1 MKISEVDRTKLSPM
15 MAQYMEIKDKYKEE
29 LVFYR
34 LGDFYEMFFD
44 DALIA
49 SRELELTLTGRVA
62 GLEEKVPMCGV
73 PHNNVKPY
81 IEKLVNKGY
90 RVAICEQLED
100 PRFTKGMV
108 KRGIVDVISK
118 GTIAD
123 NDLLNDLDSSYIAS
137 ILFFSDIIVLTI
149 LDISTGYLAT
159 LSIENDEEKINDAL
173 FYRDVSYVVYIP
185 KNYTNDVLK
194 GMNPTIDIKSTNDYT
209 SSLEEMMLTDYLNLQ
224 NTYLKLTTDQAKLTN
239 YINDTLKDKSE
250 VVLTSKVDT
259 KSLSKVSRYFN
270 FASYS
275 ILAVVIFIITLV
287 LTSFKEKTVNKRIVV
302 SSMNYKKH
310 NGLILKSSLL
320 YALIVW
326 VLFSLLA
333 IILLGKSVL
342 NTRGLLLSL
351 NTLVFTLQA
360 LTFALL
366 ISSLVNNKDAIGGIV
381 NVVALGG
388 AFIPSMYLPEKVV
401 SISHIF
407 PAYYYN
413 NSNDLVTS
421 LEVINLT
428 TLKPFIT
435 NIMMMLVFMLVF
447 IVLNN
452 FVIKNKRKA

>member
-1 MKISEVDRTKLSPM
+1 MTVFKTFWKI
-15 MAQYMEIKDKYKEE
+15 
-29 LVFYR
+29 
-34 LGDFYEMFFD
+34 
-44 DALIA
+44 
-49 SRELELTLTGRVA
+49 
-62 GLEEKVPMCGV
+62 
-73 PHNNVKPY
+73 
-81 IEKLVNKGY
+81 VNKY
-90 RVAICEQLED
+90 
-100 PRFTKGMV
+100 
-108 KRGIVDVISK
+108 K
-118 GTIAD
+118 GTIILYTVMLISFGGINLAS
-123 NDLLNDLDSSYIAS
+123 NDTTTTFTSTLPNIAIVNNDQNS
-137 ILFFSDIIVLTI
+137 VLTNN
-149 LDISTGYLAT
+149 LISYL
-159 LSIENDEEKINDAL
+159 SENSKVVDIENDEEKINDAL

-194 GMNPTIDIKSTNDYT
+194 GMNPTINIKSTNDYT

-310 NGLILKSSLL
+310 SGLILKSSLL

-333 IILLGKSVL
+333 IILLGKSLL
-342 NTRGLLLSL
+342 NIRGLLLLL
-351 NTLVFTLQA
+351 NTLIFTLQA

-381 NVVALGG
+381 NVVALGSAFLCG

-452 FVIKNKRKA
+452 FVIKYKRKA

>member
-1 MKISEVDRTKLSPM
+1 MTVFKTFWKI
-15 MAQYMEIKDKYKEE
+15 
-29 LVFYR
+29 
-34 LGDFYEMFFD
+34 
-44 DALIA
+44 
-49 SRELELTLTGRVA
+49 
-62 GLEEKVPMCGV
+62 
-73 PHNNVKPY
+73 
-81 IEKLVNKGY
+81 VNKY
-90 RVAICEQLED
+90 
-100 PRFTKGMV
+100 
-108 KRGIVDVISK
+108 K
-118 GTIAD
+118 GTIILYTVMLISFGGINLAS
-123 NDLLNDLDSSYIAS
+123 NDTTTTFTSTLPNIAIVNNDQKS
-137 ILFFSDIIVLTI
+137 VLTNN
-149 LDISTGYLAT
+149 LISYL
-159 LSIENDEEKINDAL
+159 SENSKVVDIENDEEKINDAL

-224 NTYLKLTTDQAKLTN
+224 NTYLKLTTDQTKLTN

-310 NGLILKSSLL
+310 SGLILKSSLL

-326 VLFSLLA
+326 ALFSLLA

-381 NVVALGG
+381 NVVALGSAFLCG
-388 AFIPSMYLPEKVV
+388 AFIPSIYLPEKVV

-435 NIMMMLVFMLVF
+435 NIMIMLVFMLVF

-452 FVIKNKRKA
+452 LVIKNKRKA

>member
-1 MKISEVDRTKLSPM
+1 MTVFKTFWKI
-15 MAQYMEIKDKYKEE
+15 
-29 LVFYR
+29 
-34 LGDFYEMFFD
+34 
-44 DALIA
+44 
-49 SRELELTLTGRVA
+49 
-62 GLEEKVPMCGV
+62 
-73 PHNNVKPY
+73 
-81 IEKLVNKGY
+81 VNKY
-90 RVAICEQLED
+90 
-100 PRFTKGMV
+100 
-108 KRGIVDVISK
+108 K
-118 GTIAD
+118 GTIILYTVMLISFGGINLAS
-123 NDLLNDLDSSYIAS
+123 NDTTTTFTSTLPNIAIVNNDQKS
-137 ILFFSDIIVLTI
+137 VLTNN
-149 LDISTGYLAT
+149 LISYL
-159 LSIENDEEKINDAL
+159 SENSRVVDIENDEEKINDAL

-259 KSLSKVSRYFN
+259 KSLSTVSRYFN

-310 NGLILKSSLL
+310 SGLILKSSLL

-326 VLFSLLA
+326 ALFSLLA

-342 NTRGLLLSL
+342 NTRGLLLLL
-351 NTLVFTLQA
+351 NTLIFTLQA

-381 NVVALGG
+381 NVVALGSAFLCG
-388 AFIPSMYLPEKVV
+388 AFIPSIYLPEKVV

-435 NIMMMLVFMLVF
+435 NIVMMLVFMLVF

>member
-1 MKISEVDRTKLSPM
+1 MTVFKTFWKI
-15 MAQYMEIKDKYKEE
+15 
-29 LVFYR
+29 
-34 LGDFYEMFFD
+34 
-44 DALIA
+44 
-49 SRELELTLTGRVA
+49 
-62 GLEEKVPMCGV
+62 
-73 PHNNVKPY
+73 
-81 IEKLVNKGY
+81 VNKY
-90 RVAICEQLED
+90 
-100 PRFTKGMV
+100 
-108 KRGIVDVISK
+108 K
-118 GTIAD
+118 GTIILYTVMLISFGGINLAS
-123 NDLLNDLDSSYIAS
+123 NDTTTTFTSTLPNIAIVNNDQKS
-137 ILFFSDIIVLTI
+137 ILTNNL
-149 LDISTGYLAT
+149 ISYL
-159 LSIENDEEKINDAL
+159 SENSKVVDIENDEEKINDAL

-194 GMNPTIDIKSTNDYT
+194 GINPTIDIKSTNDYT

-259 KSLSKVSRYFN
+259 KSFSKVSRYFN

-310 NGLILKSSLL
+310 SGLILKSSLL

-326 VLFSLLA
+326 ALFSLLA
-333 IILLGKSVL
+333 IILLGKSLL
-342 NTRGLLLSL
+342 NIRGLLLSL

-366 ISSLVNNKDAIGGIV
+366 ISSLVNNKDAIGGVV
-381 NVVALGG
+381 NVVALGSAFLCG

-435 NIMMMLVFMLVF
+435 NIVMMLVFMLVF

>member
-1 MKISEVDRTKLSPM
+1 MTVFKTFWKI
-15 MAQYMEIKDKYKEE
+15 
-29 LVFYR
+29 
-34 LGDFYEMFFD
+34 
-44 DALIA
+44 
-49 SRELELTLTGRVA
+49 
-62 GLEEKVPMCGV
+62 
-73 PHNNVKPY
+73 
-81 IEKLVNKGY
+81 VNKY
-90 RVAICEQLED
+90 
-100 PRFTKGMV
+100 
-108 KRGIVDVISK
+108 K
-118 GTIAD
+118 GTIILYTVMLISFGGINLAS
-123 NDLLNDLDSSYIAS
+123 NDTTTTFTSTLPNIAIVNNDQKS
-137 ILFFSDIIVLTI
+137 VLTNN
-149 LDISTGYLAT
+149 LISYL
-159 LSIENDEEKINDAL
+159 SENSKVVDIENDEEKINDAL

-310 NGLILKSSLL
+310 SGLILKSSLL

-326 VLFSLLA
+326 ALFSLLA
-333 IILLGKSVL
+333 IILLGKSLL
-342 NTRGLLLSL
+342 NIRGLLLSL

-381 NVVALGG
+381 NVVALGSAFLCG

-452 FVIKNKRKA
+452 FVIQNKRKA

>member
-1 MKISEVDRTKLSPM
+1 MTVFKTFWKI
-15 MAQYMEIKDKYKEE
+15 
-29 LVFYR
+29 
-34 LGDFYEMFFD
+34 
-44 DALIA
+44 
-49 SRELELTLTGRVA
+49 
-62 GLEEKVPMCGV
+62 
-73 PHNNVKPY
+73 
-81 IEKLVNKGY
+81 VNKY
-90 RVAICEQLED
+90 
-100 PRFTKGMV
+100 
-108 KRGIVDVISK
+108 K
-118 GTIAD
+118 GTIILYTVMLISFGGINLAS
-123 NDLLNDLDSSYIAS
+123 NDTTTTFTSTLPNIAIVNNDQKS
-137 ILFFSDIIVLTI
+137 VLTNN
-149 LDISTGYLAT
+149 LISYL
-159 LSIENDEEKINDAL
+159 SENSKVVDIENDEEKINDAL

-224 NTYLKLTTDQAKLTN
+224 NTYLKLTTDQTKLTN

-310 NGLILKSSLL
+310 SGLILKSSLL

-326 VLFSLLA
+326 ALFSLLA

-381 NVVALGG
+381 NVVALGSAFLCG

-435 NIMMMLVFMLVF
+435 NIVMMLVFMLVF

>member
-1 MKISEVDRTKLSPM
+1 MTVFKTFWKI
-15 MAQYMEIKDKYKEE
+15 
-29 LVFYR
+29 
-34 LGDFYEMFFD
+34 
-44 DALIA
+44 
-49 SRELELTLTGRVA
+49 
-62 GLEEKVPMCGV
+62 
-73 PHNNVKPY
+73 
-81 IEKLVNKGY
+81 VNKY
-90 RVAICEQLED
+90 
-100 PRFTKGMV
+100 
-108 KRGIVDVISK
+108 K
-118 GTIAD
+118 GTIILYTVMLISFGGINLAS
-123 NDLLNDLDSSYIAS
+123 NDTTTTFTSTLPNIAIVNNDQNS
-137 ILFFSDIIVLTI
+137 VLTNN
-149 LDISTGYLAT
+149 LISYL
-159 LSIENDEEKINDAL
+159 SENSKVVDIENDEEKINDAL

-194 GMNPTIDIKSTNDYT
+194 GMNPTINIKSTNDYT

-310 NGLILKSSLL
+310 SGLILKSSLL

-333 IILLGKSVL
+333 IILLGKSLL
-342 NTRGLLLSL
+342 NIRGLLLFL
-351 NTLVFTLQA
+351 NTLIFTLQA
-360 LTFALL
+360 LTFTLL

-381 NVVALGG
+381 NVVALGSAFLCG

-428 TLKPFIT
+428 TLKPFIA

-452 FVIKNKRKA
+452 FVIKNRR

>member
-1 MKISEVDRTKLSPM
+1 MTVFKTFWKI
-15 MAQYMEIKDKYKEE
+15 
-29 LVFYR
+29 
-34 LGDFYEMFFD
+34 
-44 DALIA
+44 
-49 SRELELTLTGRVA
+49 
-62 GLEEKVPMCGV
+62 
-73 PHNNVKPY
+73 
-81 IEKLVNKGY
+81 VNKY
-90 RVAICEQLED
+90 
-100 PRFTKGMV
+100 
-108 KRGIVDVISK
+108 K
-118 GTIAD
+118 GTIILYTVMLISFGGINLAS
-123 NDLLNDLDSSYIAS
+123 NDTTTTFTSTLPNIAIVNNDQKS
-137 ILFFSDIIVLTI
+137 VLTNN
-149 LDISTGYLAT
+149 LISYL
-159 LSIENDEEKINDAL
+159 SENSKVVDIENDEEMINDAL

-194 GMNPTIDIKSTNDYT
+194 GMNPTINIKSTNDYT

-259 KSLSKVSRYFN
+259 KSFSKVSRYFN

-310 NGLILKSSLL
+310 SGLILKSSLL

-342 NTRGLLLSL
+342 NTRGLLLIL
-351 NTLVFTLQA
+351 NTLIFTLQA

-381 NVVALGG
+381 NVVALGSAFLCG

-428 TLKPFIT
+428 TLKPFIS
-435 NIMMMLVFMLVF
+435 NIVMMLVFMLVF

>member
-1 MKISEVDRTKLSPM
+1 MTVFKTFWKI
-15 MAQYMEIKDKYKEE
+15 
-29 LVFYR
+29 
-34 LGDFYEMFFD
+34 
-44 DALIA
+44 
-49 SRELELTLTGRVA
+49 
-62 GLEEKVPMCGV
+62 
-73 PHNNVKPY
+73 
-81 IEKLVNKGY
+81 VNKY
-90 RVAICEQLED
+90 
-100 PRFTKGMV
+100 
-108 KRGIVDVISK
+108 K
-118 GTIAD
+118 GTIILYTVMLISFGGINLAS
-123 NDLLNDLDSSYIAS
+123 NDTTTTFTSTLPNIAIVNNDQKS
-137 ILFFSDIIVLTI
+137 VLTNN
-149 LDISTGYLAT
+149 LISYL
-159 LSIENDEEKINDAL
+159 SENSRVVDIENDEEKINDAL

-259 KSLSKVSRYFN
+259 KSLSTVSRYFN

-310 NGLILKSSLL
+310 SGLILKSSLL

-326 VLFSLLA
+326 ALFSLLA

-342 NTRGLLLSL
+342 NTRGLLLLL
-351 NTLVFTLQA
+351 NTLIFTLQA

-381 NVVALGG
+381 NVVALGSAFLCG

>member
-1 MKISEVDRTKLSPM
+1 MTVFKTFWKI
-15 MAQYMEIKDKYKEE
+15 
-29 LVFYR
+29 
-34 LGDFYEMFFD
+34 
-44 DALIA
+44 
-49 SRELELTLTGRVA
+49 
-62 GLEEKVPMCGV
+62 
-73 PHNNVKPY
+73 
-81 IEKLVNKGY
+81 VNKY
-90 RVAICEQLED
+90 
-100 PRFTKGMV
+100 
-108 KRGIVDVISK
+108 K
-118 GTIAD
+118 GTIILYTVMLISFGGINLAS
-123 NDLLNDLDSSYIAS
+123 NDTTTTFTSTLPNIAIVNNDQKS
-137 ILFFSDIIVLTI
+137 VLTNN
-149 LDISTGYLAT
+149 LISYL
-159 LSIENDEEKINDAL
+159 SENSRVVDIENDEEKINDAL

-259 KSLSKVSRYFN
+259 KSLSTVSRYFN

-310 NGLILKSSLL
+310 SGLILKSSLL

-326 VLFSLLA
+326 ALFSLLA

-381 NVVALGG
+381 NVVALGSAFLCG

-413 NSNDLVTS
+413 NSNNLVTS

>member
-1 MKISEVDRTKLSPM
+1 MTVFKTFWKI
-15 MAQYMEIKDKYKEE
+15 
-29 LVFYR
+29 
-34 LGDFYEMFFD
+34 
-44 DALIA
+44 
-49 SRELELTLTGRVA
+49 
-62 GLEEKVPMCGV
+62 
-73 PHNNVKPY
+73 
-81 IEKLVNKGY
+81 VNKY
-90 RVAICEQLED
+90 
-100 PRFTKGMV
+100 
-108 KRGIVDVISK
+108 K
-118 GTIAD
+118 GTIILYTVMLISFGGINLAS
-123 NDLLNDLDSSYIAS
+123 NDTTTTFTSTLPNIAIINNDEST
-137 ILFFSDIIVLTI
+137 IITNNLI
-149 LDISTGYLAT
+149 NYL
-159 LSIENDEEKINDAL
+159 SENSKVVDIENDEEKINDAL

-259 KSLSKVSRYFN
+259 KSFSKVSRYFN

-310 NGLILKSSLL
+310 SGLILKSSLL

-333 IILLGKSVL
+333 IILLGKSLL
-342 NTRGLLLSL
+342 NIRGLLLIL

-381 NVVALGG
+381 NVVALGSAFLCG

>member
-1 MKISEVDRTKLSPM
+1 MTVFKTFWKI
-15 MAQYMEIKDKYKEE
+15 
-29 LVFYR
+29 
-34 LGDFYEMFFD
+34 
-44 DALIA
+44 
-49 SRELELTLTGRVA
+49 
-62 GLEEKVPMCGV
+62 
-73 PHNNVKPY
+73 
-81 IEKLVNKGY
+81 VNKY
-90 RVAICEQLED
+90 
-100 PRFTKGMV
+100 
-108 KRGIVDVISK
+108 K
-118 GTIAD
+118 GTIILYTVMLISFGGINLAS
-123 NDLLNDLDSSYIAS
+123 NDTTTTFTSTLPNIAIVNNDQNS
-137 ILFFSDIIVLTI
+137 ILTNNL
-149 LDISTGYLAT
+149 ISYL
-159 LSIENDEEKINDAL
+159 SENSKVVDIENDEEKINDAL

-194 GMNPTIDIKSTNDYT
+194 GMNPTINIKSTNDYT

-310 NGLILKSSLL
+310 SGLILKSSLL

-333 IILLGKSVL
+333 IILLGKSLL
-342 NTRGLLLSL
+342 NIRGLLLFL
-351 NTLVFTLQA
+351 NTLIFTLQA

-381 NVVALGG
+381 NVVALGSAFLCG

-435 NIMMMLVFMLVF
+435 NIVMMLVFMLVF

>member
-1 MKISEVDRTKLSPM
+1 MTVFKTFWKI
-15 MAQYMEIKDKYKEE
+15 
-29 LVFYR
+29 
-34 LGDFYEMFFD
+34 
-44 DALIA
+44 
-49 SRELELTLTGRVA
+49 
-62 GLEEKVPMCGV
+62 
-73 PHNNVKPY
+73 
-81 IEKLVNKGY
+81 VNKY
-90 RVAICEQLED
+90 
-100 PRFTKGMV
+100 
-108 KRGIVDVISK
+108 K
-118 GTIAD
+118 GTIILYTVMLISFGGINLAS
-123 NDLLNDLDSSYIAS
+123 NDTTTTFTSTLPNIAIVNNDQKS
-137 ILFFSDIIVLTI
+137 VLTNN
-149 LDISTGYLAT
+149 LISYL
-159 LSIENDEEKINDAL
+159 SENSKVVDIENDEEKINDAL

-185 KNYTNDVLK
+185 KNYTNNVLK

-310 NGLILKSSLL
+310 SGLILKSSLL

-333 IILLGKSVL
+333 IILLGKSLL
-342 NTRGLLLSL
+342 NIRGLLLSL
-351 NTLVFTLQA
+351 NTLIFTLQA

-366 ISSLVNNKDAIGGIV
+366 ISSLVNNKDAIGGVV
-381 NVVALGG
+381 NVVALGSAFLCG

-401 SISHIF
+401 NISHIF

>member
-1 MKISEVDRTKLSPM
+1 MTVFKTFWKI
-15 MAQYMEIKDKYKEE
+15 
-29 LVFYR
+29 
-34 LGDFYEMFFD
+34 
-44 DALIA
+44 
-49 SRELELTLTGRVA
+49 
-62 GLEEKVPMCGV
+62 
-73 PHNNVKPY
+73 
-81 IEKLVNKGY
+81 VNKY
-90 RVAICEQLED
+90 
-100 PRFTKGMV
+100 
-108 KRGIVDVISK
+108 K
-118 GTIAD
+118 GTIILYTVMLISFGGINLAS
-123 NDLLNDLDSSYIAS
+123 NDTTTTFTSTLPNIAIVNNDQKS
-137 ILFFSDIIVLTI
+137 VLTNN
-149 LDISTGYLAT
+149 LISYL
-159 LSIENDEEKINDAL
+159 SENSKVVDIENDEEKINDAL

-194 GMNPTIDIKSTNDYT
+194 GMNPTINIKSTNDYT

-250 VVLTSKVDT
+250 VVLTSKFDT
-259 KSLSKVSRYFN
+259 NTLSKVSRYFN

-302 SSMNYKKH
+302 SSTNYKKH

-333 IILLGKSVL
+333 IILLGKSLL
-342 NTRGLLLSL
+342 NIRGLLLLL
-351 NTLVFTLQA
+351 NTLIFTLQA

-381 NVVALGG
+381 NVVALGSAFLCG

>member
-1 MKISEVDRTKLSPM
+1 MTVFKTFWKI
-15 MAQYMEIKDKYKEE
+15 
-29 LVFYR
+29 
-34 LGDFYEMFFD
+34 
-44 DALIA
+44 
-49 SRELELTLTGRVA
+49 
-62 GLEEKVPMCGV
+62 
-73 PHNNVKPY
+73 
-81 IEKLVNKGY
+81 VNKY
-90 RVAICEQLED
+90 
-100 PRFTKGMV
+100 
-108 KRGIVDVISK
+108 K
-118 GTIAD
+118 GTIILYTVMLISFGGINLAS
-123 NDLLNDLDSSYIAS
+123 NDTTTTFTSTLPNIAIVNNDQKS
-137 ILFFSDIIVLTI
+137 VLTNN
-149 LDISTGYLAT
+149 LISYL
-159 LSIENDEEKINDAL
+159 SENSKVVDIENDEEKINDAL

-194 GMNPTIDIKSTNDYT
+194 GMNPTINIKSTNDYT

-250 VVLTSKVDT
+250 VVLTSKFDT
-259 KSLSKVSRYFN
+259 NTLSKVSRYFN

-302 SSMNYKKH
+302 SSTNYKKH
-310 NGLILKSSLL
+310 SGLILKSSLL

-333 IILLGKSVL
+333 IILLGKSLL
-342 NTRGLLLSL
+342 NIRGLLLSL
-351 NTLVFTLQA
+351 NTLIFTLQA

-366 ISSLVNNKDAIGGIV
+366 ISSLVNNKDAIGGVV
-381 NVVALGG
+381 NVVALGSAFLCG

-452 FVIKNKRKA
+452 FVIKNKRKDEIEIFRLFFLTFDKKHDNI

>member
-1 MKISEVDRTKLSPM
+1 MTVFKTFWKI
-15 MAQYMEIKDKYKEE
+15 
-29 LVFYR
+29 
-34 LGDFYEMFFD
+34 
-44 DALIA
+44 
-49 SRELELTLTGRVA
+49 
-62 GLEEKVPMCGV
+62 
-73 PHNNVKPY
+73 
-81 IEKLVNKGY
+81 VNKY
-90 RVAICEQLED
+90 
-100 PRFTKGMV
+100 
-108 KRGIVDVISK
+108 K
-118 GTIAD
+118 GTIILYTVMLISFGGINLAS
-123 NDLLNDLDSSYIAS
+123 NDTTTTFTSTLPNIAIVNNDQKS
-137 ILFFSDIIVLTI
+137 VLTNNLI
-149 LDISTGYLAT
+149 NYL
-159 LSIENDEEKINDAL
+159 SENSKVVDIENDEEKINDAL

-224 NTYLKLTTDQAKLTN
+224 NTYLKLTTDQTMLTN
-239 YINDTLKDKSE
+239 YINDTLKDKSK

-310 NGLILKSSLL
+310 SGLILKSSLL

-333 IILLGKSVL
+333 IILLGKSLL
-342 NTRGLLLSL
+342 NIRGLLLLL
-351 NTLVFTLQA
+351 NTLIFTLQA

-381 NVVALGG
+381 NVVALGSAFLCG

>member
-1 MKISEVDRTKLSPM
+1 MTVFKTFWKI
-15 MAQYMEIKDKYKEE
+15 
-29 LVFYR
+29 
-34 LGDFYEMFFD
+34 
-44 DALIA
+44 
-49 SRELELTLTGRVA
+49 
-62 GLEEKVPMCGV
+62 
-73 PHNNVKPY
+73 
-81 IEKLVNKGY
+81 VNKY
-90 RVAICEQLED
+90 
-100 PRFTKGMV
+100 
-108 KRGIVDVISK
+108 K
-118 GTIAD
+118 GTIILYTVMLISFGGINLAS
-123 NDLLNDLDSSYIAS
+123 NDTTTTFTSTLPNIAIVNNDQKS
-137 ILFFSDIIVLTI
+137 VLTNN
-149 LDISTGYLAT
+149 LISYL
-159 LSIENDEEKINDAL
+159 SENSKVVDIENDEEKINDAL

-194 GMNPTIDIKSTNDYT
+194 GMNPTINIKSTNDYT

-224 NTYLKLTTDQAKLTN
+224 NTYLKLTTDQVKLTN

-259 KSLSKVSRYFN
+259 KSFSKVSRYFN

-333 IILLGKSVL
+333 IILLGKSLL
-342 NTRGLLLSL
+342 NIRGLLLSL
-351 NTLVFTLQA
+351 NTLIFTLQA

-381 NVVALGG
+381 NVVALGSAFLCG

-413 NSNDLVTS
+413 NSNNLVTS

-435 NIMMMLVFMLVF
+435 NIMIMLVFMLVF

>member
-1 MKISEVDRTKLSPM
+1 MTVFKTFWKI
-15 MAQYMEIKDKYKEE
+15 
-29 LVFYR
+29 
-34 LGDFYEMFFD
+34 
-44 DALIA
+44 
-49 SRELELTLTGRVA
+49 
-62 GLEEKVPMCGV
+62 
-73 PHNNVKPY
+73 
-81 IEKLVNKGY
+81 VNKY
-90 RVAICEQLED
+90 
-100 PRFTKGMV
+100 
-108 KRGIVDVISK
+108 K
-118 GTIAD
+118 GTIILYTVMLISFGGINLVS
-123 NDLLNDLDSSYIAS
+123 NDTTTTFTSTLPNIAIVNNDQKS
-137 ILFFSDIIVLTI
+137 VLTNN
-149 LDISTGYLAT
+149 LISYL
-159 LSIENDEEKINDAL
+159 SENSRVVDIENDEEKINDAL

-224 NTYLKLTTDQAKLTN
+224 NTYLKLTTDQTKLTN
-239 YINDTLKDKSE
+239 YINDTLKDKSK

-310 NGLILKSSLL
+310 SGLILKSSLL

-333 IILLGKSVL
+333 IILLGKSLL
-342 NTRGLLLSL
+342 NIRGLLLLL
-351 NTLVFTLQA
+351 NTLIFTLQA

-381 NVVALGG
+381 NVVALGSAFLCG

-452 FVIKNKRKA
+452 FVIKNRR

>member
-1 MKISEVDRTKLSPM
+1 MTVFKTFWKI
-15 MAQYMEIKDKYKEE
+15 
-29 LVFYR
+29 
-34 LGDFYEMFFD
+34 
-44 DALIA
+44 
-49 SRELELTLTGRVA
+49 
-62 GLEEKVPMCGV
+62 
-73 PHNNVKPY
+73 
-81 IEKLVNKGY
+81 VNKY
-90 RVAICEQLED
+90 
-100 PRFTKGMV
+100 
-108 KRGIVDVISK
+108 K
-118 GTIAD
+118 GTIILYTVMLISFGGINLAS
-123 NDLLNDLDSSYIAS
+123 NDTTTTFTSTLPNIAIVNNDQKS
-137 ILFFSDIIVLTI
+137 VLTNN
-149 LDISTGYLAT
+149 LISYL
-159 LSIENDEEKINDAL
+159 SENSKVVDIENDEEKINDAL

-259 KSLSKVSRYFN
+259 KSFSKVSRYFN

-310 NGLILKSSLL
+310 SGLILKSSLL

-333 IILLGKSVL
+333 IILLGKSLL
-342 NTRGLLLSL
+342 NIRGLLLLL
-351 NTLVFTLQA
+351 NTLIFTLQA

-381 NVVALGG
+381 NVVALGSAFLCG

-428 TLKPFIT
+428 TLKPFII
-435 NIMMMLVFMLVF
+435 NIMIMLVFILVF

>member
-1 MKISEVDRTKLSPM
+1 MTVFKTFWKI
-15 MAQYMEIKDKYKEE
+15 
-29 LVFYR
+29 
-34 LGDFYEMFFD
+34 
-44 DALIA
+44 
-49 SRELELTLTGRVA
+49 
-62 GLEEKVPMCGV
+62 
-73 PHNNVKPY
+73 
-81 IEKLVNKGY
+81 VNKY
-90 RVAICEQLED
+90 
-100 PRFTKGMV
+100 
-108 KRGIVDVISK
+108 K
-118 GTIAD
+118 GTIILYTVMLISFGGINLAS
-123 NDLLNDLDSSYIAS
+123 NDTTTTFTSTLPNIAIVNNDQKS
-137 ILFFSDIIVLTI
+137 VLTNN
-149 LDISTGYLAT
+149 LISYL
-159 LSIENDEEKINDAL
+159 SENSKVVDIENDEEKINDAL

-194 GMNPTIDIKSTNDYT
+194 GMNPTINIKSTNDYT

-310 NGLILKSSLL
+310 SGLILKSSLL

-333 IILLGKSVL
+333 IILLGKSLL
-342 NTRGLLLSL
+342 NIRGLLLSL

-381 NVVALGG
+381 NVVALGSAFLCG

-413 NSNDLVTS
+413 NSNNLVTS

>member
-1 MKISEVDRTKLSPM
+1 MTVFKTFWKI
-15 MAQYMEIKDKYKEE
+15 
-29 LVFYR
+29 
-34 LGDFYEMFFD
+34 
-44 DALIA
+44 
-49 SRELELTLTGRVA
+49 
-62 GLEEKVPMCGV
+62 
-73 PHNNVKPY
+73 
-81 IEKLVNKGY
+81 VNKY
-90 RVAICEQLED
+90 
-100 PRFTKGMV
+100 
-108 KRGIVDVISK
+108 K
-118 GTIAD
+118 GTIILYTVMLISFGGINLAS
-123 NDLLNDLDSSYIAS
+123 NDTTTTFTSTLPNIAIVNNDQKS
-137 ILFFSDIIVLTI
+137 VLTNN
-149 LDISTGYLAT
+149 LISYL
-159 LSIENDEEKINDAL
+159 SENSKVVDIENDEEKINDAL

-224 NTYLKLTTDQAKLTN
+224 NTYLKLTTDQANLTN

-259 KSLSKVSRYFN
+259 KSFSNVSRYFN

-310 NGLILKSSLL
+310 SGLILKSSLL

-326 VLFSLLA
+326 ALFSLLA

-342 NTRGLLLSL
+342 NTRGLLLIL

-366 ISSLVNNKDAIGGIV
+366 ISSLVNNKDAIGGVV
-381 NVVALGG
+381 NVVALGSAFLCG

-401 SISHIF
+401 SVSHIF
-407 PAYYYN
+407 PAYYFN

-452 FVIKNKRKA
+452 FVIKNKR

>member
-1 MKISEVDRTKLSPM
+1 MTVFKTFWKI
-15 MAQYMEIKDKYKEE
+15 
-29 LVFYR
+29 
-34 LGDFYEMFFD
+34 
-44 DALIA
+44 
-49 SRELELTLTGRVA
+49 
-62 GLEEKVPMCGV
+62 
-73 PHNNVKPY
+73 
-81 IEKLVNKGY
+81 VNKY
-90 RVAICEQLED
+90 
-100 PRFTKGMV
+100 
-108 KRGIVDVISK
+108 K
-118 GTIAD
+118 GTIILYTVMLISFGGINLAS
-123 NDLLNDLDSSYIAS
+123 NDTTTTFTSTLPNIAIINNDE
-137 ILFFSDIIVLTI
+137 
-149 LDISTGYLAT
+149 STMITNNLINYL
-159 LSIENDEEKINDAL
+159 SENSKVVDIENDEEKINDAL

-224 NTYLKLTTDQAKLTN
+224 NTYLKLTTDQTKLTN
-239 YINDTLKDKSE
+239 YINDTLKDKRK

-310 NGLILKSSLL
+310 SGLILKSSLL

-326 VLFSLLA
+326 ALFSLLA
-333 IILLGKSVL
+333 IILLGKSLL
-342 NTRGLLLSL
+342 NIRGLLLIL

-381 NVVALGG
+381 NVVALGSAFLCG

-413 NSNDLVTS
+413 NSNNLVTS

-435 NIMMMLVFMLVF
+435 NIMIMLVFMLVF

>member
-1 MKISEVDRTKLSPM
+1 MTVFKTFWKI
-15 MAQYMEIKDKYKEE
+15 
-29 LVFYR
+29 
-34 LGDFYEMFFD
+34 
-44 DALIA
+44 
-49 SRELELTLTGRVA
+49 
-62 GLEEKVPMCGV
+62 
-73 PHNNVKPY
+73 
-81 IEKLVNKGY
+81 VNKY
-90 RVAICEQLED
+90 
-100 PRFTKGMV
+100 
-108 KRGIVDVISK
+108 K
-118 GTIAD
+118 GTIILYTVMLISFGGINLAS
-123 NDLLNDLDSSYIAS
+123 NDTTTTFTSTLPNIAIVNNDQNS
-137 ILFFSDIIVLTI
+137 VLTNN
-149 LDISTGYLAT
+149 LISYL
-159 LSIENDEEKINDAL
+159 SENSKVVDIENDEEKINDAL

-194 GMNPTIDIKSTNDYT
+194 GMNPTINIKSTNDYT

-259 KSLSKVSRYFN
+259 KSLSKVSRYCN

-310 NGLILKSSLL
+310 SGLILKSSLL

-333 IILLGKSVL
+333 IILLGKSLL
-342 NTRGLLLSL
+342 NIRGLLLSL

-381 NVVALGG
+381 NVVALGSAFLCG

-407 PAYYYN
+407 PAYYFN

-452 FVIKNKRKA
+452 FVIKNRR

>member
-1 MKISEVDRTKLSPM
+1 MTVFKTFWKI
-15 MAQYMEIKDKYKEE
+15 
-29 LVFYR
+29 
-34 LGDFYEMFFD
+34 
-44 DALIA
+44 
-49 SRELELTLTGRVA
+49 
-62 GLEEKVPMCGV
+62 
-73 PHNNVKPY
+73 
-81 IEKLVNKGY
+81 VNKY
-90 RVAICEQLED
+90 
-100 PRFTKGMV
+100 
-108 KRGIVDVISK
+108 K
-118 GTIAD
+118 GTIILYTVMLISFGGINLAS
-123 NDLLNDLDSSYIAS
+123 NDTTTTFTSTLPNIAIVNNDQKS
-137 ILFFSDIIVLTI
+137 VLTNN
-149 LDISTGYLAT
+149 LISYL
-159 LSIENDEEKINDAL
+159 SENSRVVDIENDEEKINDAL

-259 KSLSKVSRYFN
+259 KSLSTVSRYFN

-310 NGLILKSSLL
+310 SGLILKSSLL

-326 VLFSLLA
+326 ALFSLLA

-342 NTRGLLLSL
+342 NTRGLLLLL
-351 NTLVFTLQA
+351 NTLIFTLQA

-381 NVVALGG
+381 NVVALGSAFLCG

-435 NIMMMLVFMLVF
+435 NIVMMLVFMLVF

>member
-1 MKISEVDRTKLSPM
+1 MTVFKTFWKI
-15 MAQYMEIKDKYKEE
+15 
-29 LVFYR
+29 
-34 LGDFYEMFFD
+34 
-44 DALIA
+44 
-49 SRELELTLTGRVA
+49 
-62 GLEEKVPMCGV
+62 
-73 PHNNVKPY
+73 
-81 IEKLVNKGY
+81 VNKY
-90 RVAICEQLED
+90 
-100 PRFTKGMV
+100 
-108 KRGIVDVISK
+108 K
-118 GTIAD
+118 GTIILYTVMLISFGGINLAS
-123 NDLLNDLDSSYIAS
+123 NDTTTTFTSTLPNIAIVNNDQKS
-137 ILFFSDIIVLTI
+137 VLTNN
-149 LDISTGYLAT
+149 LISYL
-159 LSIENDEEKINDAL
+159 SENSKVVDIENDEEKINDAL

-224 NTYLKLTTDQAKLTN
+224 NTYLKLTTDQTKLTN
-239 YINDTLKDKSE
+239 YINDTLKDKSK

-310 NGLILKSSLL
+310 SGLILKSSLL

-381 NVVALGG
+381 NVVALGSAFLCG

-452 FVIKNKRKA
+452 FVIKNRR

>member
-1 MKISEVDRTKLSPM
+1 MTVFKTFWKI
-15 MAQYMEIKDKYKEE
+15 
-29 LVFYR
+29 
-34 LGDFYEMFFD
+34 
-44 DALIA
+44 
-49 SRELELTLTGRVA
+49 
-62 GLEEKVPMCGV
+62 
-73 PHNNVKPY
+73 
-81 IEKLVNKGY
+81 VNKY
-90 RVAICEQLED
+90 
-100 PRFTKGMV
+100 
-108 KRGIVDVISK
+108 K
-118 GTIAD
+118 GTIILYTVMLISFGGINLAS
-123 NDLLNDLDSSYIAS
+123 NDTTTTFTSTLPNIAIVNNDQKS
-137 ILFFSDIIVLTI
+137 VLTNN
-149 LDISTGYLAT
+149 LISYL
-159 LSIENDEEKINDAL
+159 SENSKVVDIENDEEKINDAL

-194 GMNPTIDIKSTNDYT
+194 GMNPTINIKSTNDYT

-239 YINDTLKDKSE
+239 YINETLKDKSE

-310 NGLILKSSLL
+310 NGLILKSSLV

-333 IILLGKSVL
+333 IILLGKSLL
-342 NTRGLLLSL
+342 NIRGLLLLL
-351 NTLVFTLQA
+351 NTLIFTLQA

-381 NVVALGG
+381 NVVALGSAFLCG

>member
-1 MKISEVDRTKLSPM
+1 MTVFKTFWKI
-15 MAQYMEIKDKYKEE
+15 
-29 LVFYR
+29 
-34 LGDFYEMFFD
+34 
-44 DALIA
+44 
-49 SRELELTLTGRVA
+49 
-62 GLEEKVPMCGV
+62 
-73 PHNNVKPY
+73 
-81 IEKLVNKGY
+81 VNKY
-90 RVAICEQLED
+90 
-100 PRFTKGMV
+100 
-108 KRGIVDVISK
+108 K
-118 GTIAD
+118 GTIILYTVMLISFGGINLAS
-123 NDLLNDLDSSYIAS
+123 NDTTTTFTSTLPNIAIVNNDQKS
-137 ILFFSDIIVLTI
+137 VLTNN
-149 LDISTGYLAT
+149 LISYL
-159 LSIENDEEKINDAL
+159 SENSKVVDIENDEEKINDAL

-194 GMNPTIDIKSTNDYT
+194 GMNPTINIKSTNDYT

-310 NGLILKSSLL
+310 SGLILKSSLL

-326 VLFSLLA
+326 ALFSLLA
-333 IILLGKSVL
+333 IILLGKSLL
-342 NTRGLLLSL
+342 NIRGLLLSL

-381 NVVALGG
+381 NVVALGSAFLCG

>member
-1 MKISEVDRTKLSPM
+1 MTVFKTFWKI
-15 MAQYMEIKDKYKEE
+15 
-29 LVFYR
+29 
-34 LGDFYEMFFD
+34 
-44 DALIA
+44 
-49 SRELELTLTGRVA
+49 
-62 GLEEKVPMCGV
+62 
-73 PHNNVKPY
+73 
-81 IEKLVNKGY
+81 VNKY
-90 RVAICEQLED
+90 
-100 PRFTKGMV
+100 
-108 KRGIVDVISK
+108 K
-118 GTIAD
+118 GTIILYTVMLISFGGINLAS
-123 NDLLNDLDSSYIAS
+123 NDTTTTFTSTLPNIAIVNNDQKS
-137 ILFFSDIIVLTI
+137 VLTNN
-149 LDISTGYLAT
+149 LISYL
-159 LSIENDEEKINDAL
+159 SENSKVVNIENDEEKINDAL

-194 GMNPTIDIKSTNDYT
+194 GMNPTINIKSTNDYT

-310 NGLILKSSLL
+310 SGLILKSSLL

-333 IILLGKSVL
+333 IILLGKSLL
-342 NTRGLLLSL
+342 NIRGLLLSL
-351 NTLVFTLQA
+351 NTLIFTLQA

-381 NVVALGG
+381 NVVALGSAFLCG

-435 NIMMMLVFMLVF
+435 NIMIMLVFMLVF

-452 FVIKNKRKA
+452 FIIKNKR

>member
-1 MKISEVDRTKLSPM
+1 MTVFKTFWKI
-15 MAQYMEIKDKYKEE
+15 
-29 LVFYR
+29 
-34 LGDFYEMFFD
+34 
-44 DALIA
+44 
-49 SRELELTLTGRVA
+49 
-62 GLEEKVPMCGV
+62 
-73 PHNNVKPY
+73 
-81 IEKLVNKGY
+81 VNKY
-90 RVAICEQLED
+90 
-100 PRFTKGMV
+100 
-108 KRGIVDVISK
+108 K
-118 GTIAD
+118 GTIILYTVMLISFGGINLVS
-123 NDLLNDLDSSYIAS
+123 NDTTTTFTSTLPNIAIVNNDQKS
-137 ILFFSDIIVLTI
+137 VLTNN
-149 LDISTGYLAT
+149 LISYL
-159 LSIENDEEKINDAL
+159 SENSRVVDIENDEEKINDAL

-333 IILLGKSVL
+333 IILLGKSLL
-342 NTRGLLLSL
+342 NIRGLLLIL
-351 NTLVFTLQA
+351 NTLIFTLQA

-381 NVVALGG
+381 NVVALGSAFLCG

-435 NIMMMLVFMLVF
+435 NIVMMLVFMLVF

>member
-1 MKISEVDRTKLSPM
+1 MTVFKTFWKI
-15 MAQYMEIKDKYKEE
+15 
-29 LVFYR
+29 
-34 LGDFYEMFFD
+34 
-44 DALIA
+44 
-49 SRELELTLTGRVA
+49 
-62 GLEEKVPMCGV
+62 
-73 PHNNVKPY
+73 
-81 IEKLVNKGY
+81 VNKY
-90 RVAICEQLED
+90 
-100 PRFTKGMV
+100 
-108 KRGIVDVISK
+108 K
-118 GTIAD
+118 GTIILYTVMLISFGGINLAS
-123 NDLLNDLDSSYIAS
+123 NDTTTTFTSTLPNIAIVNNDQKS
-137 ILFFSDIIVLTI
+137 VLTNN
-149 LDISTGYLAT
+149 LISYL
-159 LSIENDEEKINDAL
+159 SENSRVVDIENDEEKINDAL

-259 KSLSKVSRYFN
+259 KSLSTVSRYFN

-310 NGLILKSSLL
+310 SGLILKSSLL

-333 IILLGKSVL
+333 IILLGKSLL
-342 NTRGLLLSL
+342 NIRGLLLLL
-351 NTLVFTLQA
+351 NTLIFTLQA

-381 NVVALGG
+381 NVVALGSAFLCG

>member
-1 MKISEVDRTKLSPM
+1 MTVFKTFWKI
-15 MAQYMEIKDKYKEE
+15 
-29 LVFYR
+29 
-34 LGDFYEMFFD
+34 
-44 DALIA
+44 
-49 SRELELTLTGRVA
+49 
-62 GLEEKVPMCGV
+62 
-73 PHNNVKPY
+73 
-81 IEKLVNKGY
+81 VNKY
-90 RVAICEQLED
+90 
-100 PRFTKGMV
+100 
-108 KRGIVDVISK
+108 K
-118 GTIAD
+118 GTIILYTVMLISFGGINLAS
-123 NDLLNDLDSSYIAS
+123 NDTTTTFTSTLPNIAIVNNDQKS
-137 ILFFSDIIVLTI
+137 VLTNN
-149 LDISTGYLAT
+149 LISYL
-159 LSIENDEEKINDAL
+159 SENSKVVDIENDEEKINDAL

-224 NTYLKLTTDQAKLTN
+224 NTYLKLTTDQTKLTN
-239 YINDTLKDKSE
+239 YINDTLKDKSK

-287 LTSFKEKTVNKRIVV
+287 LTSFKDKTVNKRIVV

-333 IILLGKSVL
+333 IILLGKSLL
-342 NTRGLLLSL
+342 NIRGLLLLL
-351 NTLVFTLQA
+351 NTLIFTLQA

-381 NVVALGG
+381 NVVALGSAFLCG

-428 TLKPFIT
+428 TLKLFIT

-452 FVIKNKRKA
+452 FVIQNKRKA

>member
-1 MKISEVDRTKLSPM
+1 MTVFKTFWKI
-15 MAQYMEIKDKYKEE
+15 
-29 LVFYR
+29 
-34 LGDFYEMFFD
+34 
-44 DALIA
+44 
-49 SRELELTLTGRVA
+49 
-62 GLEEKVPMCGV
+62 
-73 PHNNVKPY
+73 
-81 IEKLVNKGY
+81 VNKY
-90 RVAICEQLED
+90 
-100 PRFTKGMV
+100 
-108 KRGIVDVISK
+108 K
-118 GTIAD
+118 GTIILYTVMLISFGGINLAS
-123 NDLLNDLDSSYIAS
+123 NDTTTTFTSTLPNIAIVNNDQKS
-137 ILFFSDIIVLTI
+137 ILTNNL
-149 LDISTGYLAT
+149 ISYL
-159 LSIENDEEKINDAL
+159 SENSKVVDIENDEEKINDAL

-259 KSLSKVSRYFN
+259 KSFSKVSRYFN

-310 NGLILKSSLL
+310 SGLILKSSLL

-326 VLFSLLA
+326 ALFSLLA
-333 IILLGKSVL
+333 IILLGKSLL
-342 NTRGLLLSL
+342 NIRGLLLSL

-366 ISSLVNNKDAIGGIV
+366 ISSLVNNKDAIGGVV
-381 NVVALGG
+381 NVVALGSAFLCG

-435 NIMMMLVFMLVF
+435 NIVMMLVFMLVF

>member
-1 MKISEVDRTKLSPM
+1 MTVFKTFWKI
-15 MAQYMEIKDKYKEE
+15 
-29 LVFYR
+29 
-34 LGDFYEMFFD
+34 
-44 DALIA
+44 
-49 SRELELTLTGRVA
+49 
-62 GLEEKVPMCGV
+62 
-73 PHNNVKPY
+73 
-81 IEKLVNKGY
+81 VNKY
-90 RVAICEQLED
+90 
-100 PRFTKGMV
+100 
-108 KRGIVDVISK
+108 K
-118 GTIAD
+118 GTIILYTVMLISFGGINLAS
-123 NDLLNDLDSSYIAS
+123 NDTTTTFTSTLPNIAIVNNDQKS
-137 ILFFSDIIVLTI
+137 VLTNN
-149 LDISTGYLAT
+149 LISYL
-159 LSIENDEEKINDAL
+159 SENSKVVDIENDEEKINDAL

-194 GMNPTIDIKSTNDYT
+194 GMNPTINIKSTNDYT

-259 KSLSKVSRYFN
+259 KSFSKVSRYFN

-310 NGLILKSSLL
+310 NGLILKSSLV

-333 IILLGKSVL
+333 IILLGKSLL
-342 NTRGLLLSL
+342 NIRGLLLIL
-351 NTLVFTLQA
+351 NTLIFTLQA

-381 NVVALGG
+381 NVVALGSAFLCG
-388 AFIPSMYLPEKVV
+388 AFIPSIYLPEKVV

-452 FVIKNKRKA
+452 FVIKNRR

>member
-1 MKISEVDRTKLSPM
+1 MTVFKTFWKI
-15 MAQYMEIKDKYKEE
+15 
-29 LVFYR
+29 
-34 LGDFYEMFFD
+34 
-44 DALIA
+44 
-49 SRELELTLTGRVA
+49 
-62 GLEEKVPMCGV
+62 
-73 PHNNVKPY
+73 
-81 IEKLVNKGY
+81 VNKY
-90 RVAICEQLED
+90 
-100 PRFTKGMV
+100 
-108 KRGIVDVISK
+108 K
-118 GTIAD
+118 GTIILYTVMLISFGGINLAS
-123 NDLLNDLDSSYIAS
+123 NDTTTTFTSTLPNIAIVNNDQKS
-137 ILFFSDIIVLTI
+137 VLTNN
-149 LDISTGYLAT
+149 LISYL
-159 LSIENDEEKINDAL
+159 SENSRVVDIENDEEKINDAL

-259 KSLSKVSRYFN
+259 KSLSTVSRYFN

-310 NGLILKSSLL
+310 SGLILKSSLL

-326 VLFSLLA
+326 ALFSLLA

-351 NTLVFTLQA
+351 NTLIFTLQA

-381 NVVALGG
+381 NVVALGSAFLCG

>member
-1 MKISEVDRTKLSPM
+1 MTVFKTFWKI
-15 MAQYMEIKDKYKEE
+15 
-29 LVFYR
+29 
-34 LGDFYEMFFD
+34 
-44 DALIA
+44 
-49 SRELELTLTGRVA
+49 
-62 GLEEKVPMCGV
+62 
-73 PHNNVKPY
+73 
-81 IEKLVNKGY
+81 VNKY
-90 RVAICEQLED
+90 
-100 PRFTKGMV
+100 
-108 KRGIVDVISK
+108 K
-118 GTIAD
+118 GTIILYTVMLISFGGINLAS
-123 NDLLNDLDSSYIAS
+123 NDTTTTFTSTLPNIAIVNNDEST
-137 ILFFSDIIVLTI
+137 IITNNLI
-149 LDISTGYLAT
+149 NYL
-159 LSIENDEEKINDAL
+159 SENSKVVDIENDEEKINDAL

-194 GMNPTIDIKSTNDYT
+194 GMDPTIDIKSTNDYT

-302 SSMNYKKH
+302 SSTNYKKH
-310 NGLILKSSLL
+310 SGLILKSSLL

-333 IILLGKSVL
+333 IILLGKSLL
-342 NTRGLLLSL
+342 NIRGLLLSL
-351 NTLVFTLQA
+351 NTLIFTLQA

-381 NVVALGG
+381 NVVALGSAFLCG

>member
-1 MKISEVDRTKLSPM
+1 MTVFKTFWKI
-15 MAQYMEIKDKYKEE
+15 
-29 LVFYR
+29 
-34 LGDFYEMFFD
+34 
-44 DALIA
+44 
-49 SRELELTLTGRVA
+49 
-62 GLEEKVPMCGV
+62 
-73 PHNNVKPY
+73 
-81 IEKLVNKGY
+81 VNKY
-90 RVAICEQLED
+90 
-100 PRFTKGMV
+100 
-108 KRGIVDVISK
+108 K
-118 GTIAD
+118 GTIILYTVMLISFGGINLAS
-123 NDLLNDLDSSYIAS
+123 NDTTTTFTSTLPNIAIINNDEST
-137 ILFFSDIIVLTI
+137 IITNNLI
-149 LDISTGYLAT
+149 NYL
-159 LSIENDEEKINDAL
+159 SENSKVVDIENDEEKINDAL

-224 NTYLKLTTDQAKLTN
+224 NTYLKLTTDQTKLTN
-239 YINDTLKDKSE
+239 YINDTLKDKSK

-310 NGLILKSSLL
+310 SGLILKSSLL

-333 IILLGKSVL
+333 IILLGKSLL
-342 NTRGLLLSL
+342 NIRGLLLIL

-381 NVVALGG
+381 NVVALGSAFLCG

-421 LEVINLT
+421 LEVIDLT

-435 NIMMMLVFMLVF
+435 NIMIMLVFMLVF

-452 FVIKNKRKA
+452 FVIKNRR

>member
-1 MKISEVDRTKLSPM
+1 MLISFGGINLASNDTTTTFTSTLPN
-15 MAQYMEIKDKYKEE
+15 
-29 LVFYR
+29 
-34 LGDFYEMFFD
+34 
-44 DALIA
+44 IA
-49 SRELELTLTGRVA
+49 IV
-62 GLEEKVPMCGV
+62 
-73 PHNNVKPY
+73 NNDQK
-81 IEKLVNKGY
+81 
-90 RVAICEQLED
+90 
-100 PRFTKGMV
+100 
-108 KRGIVDVISK
+108 S
-118 GTIAD
+118 
-123 NDLLNDLDSSYIAS
+123 
-137 ILFFSDIIVLTI
+137 VLTNNLI
-149 LDISTGYLAT
+149 NYL
-159 LSIENDEEKINDAL
+159 SENSKVVDIENDEEKINDAL

-224 NTYLKLTTDQAKLTN
+224 NTYLKLTTDQTKLTN
-239 YINDTLKDKSE
+239 YINDTLKDKSK

-275 ILAVVIFIITLV
+275 ILAVVIFIIILV

-310 NGLILKSSLL
+310 SGLILKSSLL

-333 IILLGKSVL
+333 IILLGKSLL
-342 NTRGLLLSL
+342 NIRGLLLLL
-351 NTLVFTLQA
+351 NTLIFTLQA

-381 NVVALGG
+381 NVVALGSAFLCG

>member
-1 MKISEVDRTKLSPM
+1 MTVFKTFWKI
-15 MAQYMEIKDKYKEE
+15 
-29 LVFYR
+29 
-34 LGDFYEMFFD
+34 
-44 DALIA
+44 
-49 SRELELTLTGRVA
+49 
-62 GLEEKVPMCGV
+62 
-73 PHNNVKPY
+73 
-81 IEKLVNKGY
+81 VNKY
-90 RVAICEQLED
+90 
-100 PRFTKGMV
+100 
-108 KRGIVDVISK
+108 K
-118 GTIAD
+118 GTIILYTVMLISFGGINLAS
-123 NDLLNDLDSSYIAS
+123 NDTTTTFTSTLPNIAIVNNDQKS
-137 ILFFSDIIVLTI
+137 VLTNN
-149 LDISTGYLAT
+149 LISYL
-159 LSIENDEEKINDAL
+159 SENSKVVDIENDEEKINDAL

-259 KSLSKVSRYFN
+259 KSFSKVSRYFN

-310 NGLILKSSLL
+310 SGLILKSSLL

-326 VLFSLLA
+326 ALFSLLA
-333 IILLGKSVL
+333 IILLGKSLL
-342 NTRGLLLSL
+342 NIRGLLLSL

-381 NVVALGG
+381 NVVALGSAFLCG
-388 AFIPSMYLPEKVV
+388 AFIPSIYLPEKVV

-428 TLKPFIT
+428 TLKPFII
-435 NIMMMLVFMLVF
+435 NIMIMLVFMLVF

-452 FVIKNKRKA
+452 FVIKNRR